1 MRVWIDVSD
10 DEMKR
15 GGAERSGEERVSVH
29 YNNVSHSVLRWAGGM
44 ERDNG
49 GCLQEIAQT

>member
-1 MRVWIDVSD
+1 MRVWIEVSD

-15 GGAERSGEERVSVH
+15 GGGGEEWRGEGVFH
-29 YNNVSHSVLRWAGGM
+29 NNVSHSVLRWAGGM